1 MGKPN
6 FSGGLRYKRWPGSY
20 GGKPSLAVDNT
31 LDRQFDVA
39 VVSRIFRKFI
49 MAVVRSVRL
58 PSNADPGIGSAV
70 PCS

>member
-39 VVSRIFRKFI
+39 VVSRIFRTFDDARRAPIRAK
-49 MAVVRSVRL
+49 VL
-58 PSNADPGIGSAV
+58 SAETV
-70 PCS
+70 LR